1 MLTANEQEVMRR
13 LDDGQTVAEIAKAL
27 HVTRGEVVQLAS
39 TARSKEAVNRGLP
52 RESKEENMAARTTD
66 EQKQQI
72 IAMQAEGKTL
82 REIAQAVGV
91 SEQTVC
97 NVEKKAAAA
106 EEAAQIAASGNVA
119 VYGAPAP
126 TAAAE
131 PLAEIA
137 PAVLVRMAEDG
148 INARLLT
155 IDQIQKQIAT
165 LQDRLVEIRAES
177 AALRAWLKGAKG

>member
-1 MLTANEQEVMRR
+1 MM
-13 LDDGQTVAEIAKAL
+13 DDGMSAAEIAGKMRVP
-27 HVTRGEVVQLAS
+27 HQEVVQMMS
-39 TARSKEAVNRGLP
+39 TERSKEVVNRGLL
-52 RESKEENMAARTTD
+52 RESKEENMAAKTTD

-72 IAMQAEGKTL
+72 IAMQAEGKTQ

-91 SEQTVC
+91 SKQTVC

-126 TAAAE
+126 TAAAA
-131 PLAEIA
+131 AEIA

-177 AALRAWLKGAKG
+177 AALKAWLKGAKG